1 MVECCVVQVTTILP
15 CVVGWLEKIA
25 VRVAKQAKQARTA
38 ALACCRVGA
47 WKLLPT
53 TNTRA
58 RAVLPRSIC
67 NLPVG

>member
-15 CVVGWLEKIA
+15 CVVGSLEKIA
-25 VRVAKQAKQARTA
+25 VPVADRQNRPG
-38 ALACCRVGA
+38 LPRLPCRVGA

-58 RAVLPRSIC
+58 RARLPR
-67 NLPVG
+67 